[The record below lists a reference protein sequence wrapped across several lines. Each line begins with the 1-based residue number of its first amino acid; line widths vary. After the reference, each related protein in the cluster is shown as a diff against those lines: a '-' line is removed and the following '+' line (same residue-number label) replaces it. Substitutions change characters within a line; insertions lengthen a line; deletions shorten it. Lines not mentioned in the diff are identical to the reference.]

1 MKNTHRY
8 EQGCTMSSRRS
19 GQLQCVSC
27 VRAAE
32 TCKFPNAMED
42 LRFARGV
49 QVVVSSSLPAQS
61 RLRHP
66 RSTGTLLA

>member
-1 MKNTHRY
+1 
-8 EQGCTMSSRRS
+8 MSSRRS

-42 LRFARGV
+42 LRFARGE